1 MSVQIG
7 DMLPYGSFLVMG
19 ENGPQEVNVTE
30 FFADKTVILFA
41 VPGAFTPTCSARHL
55 PGYVEHYQAFK
66 EQGVDDIVCLSVND
80 VFVMNA
86 WGQAHGAGNIVMA
99 ADNSAELT
107 TALGLELEIAT
118 AQMGLRSRRFAMLV
132 INGVIQQ
139 LWLEEPGEFGVSSA
153 EHVLEQVS

>member
-55 PGYVEHYQAFK
+55 PGFVEHYDEFQAL
-66 EQGVDDIVCLSVND
+66 GVNEIMCLSVND

-86 WGQAHGAGNIVMA
+86 WSQAQGAEKIVMA
-99 ADNSAELT
+99 ADNSAEFT
-107 TALGLELEIAT
+107 TALGLEIDIAT
-118 AQMGLRSRRFAMLV
+118 AQMGLRSRRYAMLV

-153 EHVLEQVS
+153 EHVLEQIS